1 MAHQGARL
9 TVSDGLYSLGGAGKP
24 GINVI
29 PIYDLWVR
37 LGKALIISASQLKLS
52 VGVLPTLSARD

>member
-29 PIYDLWVR
+29 PTYFRNVIPALPHASLHVERSCW
-37 LGKALIISASQLKLS
+37 LGAA
-52 VGVLPTLSARD
+52 AFADAWR